1 MSSDPS
7 QDKKFDAKRYALRMW
22 HLLVSSLKNIKS
34 GNFKKWIAPGIAL
47 ILSIILLW
55 NLGGKVR
62 EEVWA
67 YYTDGEDINISAEE
81 NKARYVLWEPP
92 SPTILP
98 QGENTKN
105 IKKGPSGNFEAAFS
119 SDGRKMAIVLE
130 QENGADIFVSNWDGL
145 AWSSPEPL
153 SKINS
158 KFNERGP
165 SFSLSGNRLFFSSDR
180 DGGLGGYDIYVTTFD
195 GEKWGS
201 PQSLGST
208 LNSSANE
215 TGPAPSMDESGL
227 YFSSDREGKSDQ
239 DIFYAKLD
247 NEDTKE
253 ALSFLQPIA
262 VDDLNSRSDDI
273 QAALTRRG
281 SLVFMSSDRQ
291 SDSRYGVYMSR
302 IIDGQIRDPERV
314 DLYLKNDNVT
324 DPAVRMDGFDL
335 LFSTD
340 YGDSDSESSDYRLY
354 RSTTREVFGYYDSS
368 RWEEFKL
375 ALGKLKW
382 WLIAALAALLALIY
396 LLETWQDITS
406 LLHKCIAASI
416 AAHLLLLLLATAWF
430 ITQEFEPDPE
440 SELSEIEISLDALA
454 QEELAME
461 SAPEEAQI
469 SDPTEQITI
478 EKSETSFDIPELQA
492 QDLVENVV
500 DTNTD
505 FQDSMEIEVEASQTQ
520 IEENTETPKLE
531 QSSLIAELSE
541 PTLPEIDDF
550 ALEED
555 PNPNTN
561 EPEETEQEVFE
572 PSFETTEITKAEI
585 SEVSDS
591 AVESESESE
600 AVESGSLVAEA
611 TEAESQLTESGS
623 SNNELSPT
631 SELATGALPELAM
644 LEPGAPQLEELEGEP
659 GAQPAD
665 TSEDT
670 FEPSGGV
677 AKLETEQEASGATS
691 DSAVESESESE
702 AVESG
707 SLVAEATEAE
717 SQLTE
722 SGSSN
727 NELSPTSELATGALP
742 ELAMLE
748 PGAPQL
754 EELEGEPGAQ
764 PADTSEDTFE
774 PSGGVA
780 KLETEQEAS
789 GATSDSAV
797 ESESES
803 EAVESG
809 SLVAEATEAE
819 SQLTESGSSNN
830 ELSPTSELATGALPE
845 LAMLEPGAPQ
855 LEELEGEPGAQPA
868 DTSEDTFEPSGGVA
882 KLETE
887 QEASGATSDSAVESE
902 SESEAVESG
911 SLVAEAT
918 EAESQLTESGS
929 SNNELSPTSELATGA
944 LPELAMLEPGAPQ
957 LEELEGE
964 PGAQP
969 ADTSEDTFEPSG
981 GVAKLETEQEAS
993 GATSDSAVESESESE
1008 AVESGSLVAEA
1019 TEAESQLTES
1029 GSSNNELSPTSELA
1043 TGALPEL
1050 AMLEPGAP
1058 QLEELE
1064 GEPGAQPA
1072 DTSEDTFEP
1081 SGGVAK
1087 LETEQEASG
1096 ATSDSA
1102 VESESE
1108 SEAVESGSLVAEATE
1123 AESQLTESGSS
1134 NNELSPTSELATG
1147 ALPELAMLEPGA
1159 PQLEELE
1166 GEPGAQPADTSE
1178 DTFEPSGGVAKL
1190 ETEQEASGA
1199 TSDSAVESESE
1210 SEAVESGS
1218 LVAEATEAES
1228 QLTESGSSNNELSP
1242 TSELATGAL
1251 PVYAISAPLLP
1262 DALEDNQTDLKK
1274 GGLTELIKKH
1284 RGKPS
1289 LEVIK
1294 QLGGSDAT
1302 EKAII
1307 AAIEWLSKVQ
1317 EKDGRWDTRKFQ
1329 AETDYDVGGTA
1340 LALLCYYGWGARH
1353 DRPGKYQNNVKK
1365 ALEWLLAQQRED
1377 GSLARRGM
1385 MYSHAIAAIAL
1396 CEAYGITK
1404 DDNIKSSA
1412 LAAIEYTIN
1421 SQHQE
1426 RGGWRY
1432 SPGQDSDTSVTGWQ
1446 LMALHSARMAGLELP
1461 EKPFDLARRWLDF
1474 AGGGEHG
1481 GLYGYQS
1488 PSDISR
1494 AMVATGMFCRQL
1506 DMVPPSSPK
1515 MIESAELMKRYPIRD
1530 NNPDLYYIYYGT
1542 LALYQ
1547 HQGPIWQQW
1556 NNNLKRILP
1565 DIQIKSGSLAGSW
1578 DLSRSN
1584 TKGGGRIASTTL
1596 AILSLEVYYRI
1607 LPMYGFRGDE
1617 PPEAKIKLEDTR
1629 Q

>member
-340 YGDSDSESSDYRLY
+340 YGDSDSEPSDYRLY

-492 QDLVENVV
+492 QDLVENVL

-623 SNNELSPT
+623 SNNEI
-631 SELATGALPELAM
+631 
-644 LEPGAPQLEELEGEP
+644 
-659 GAQPAD
+659 
-665 TSEDT
+665 
-670 FEPSGGV
+670 
-677 AKLETEQEASGATS
+677 
-691 DSAVESESESE
+691 
-702 AVESG
+702 
-707 SLVAEATEAE
+707 
-717 SQLTE
+717 
-722 SGSSN
+722 
-727 NELSPTSELATGALP
+727 
-742 ELAMLE
+742 
-748 PGAPQL
+748 
-754 EELEGEPGAQ
+754 
-764 PADTSEDTFE
+764 
-774 PSGGVA
+774 
-780 KLETEQEAS
+780 
-789 GATSDSAV
+789 
-797 ESESES
+797 
-803 EAVESG
+803 
-809 SLVAEATEAE
+809 
-819 SQLTESGSSNN
+819 
-830 ELSPTSELATGALPE
+830 
-845 LAMLEPGAPQ
+845 
-855 LEELEGEPGAQPA
+855 
-868 DTSEDTFEPSGGVA
+868 
-882 KLETE
+882 
-887 QEASGATSDSAVESE
+887 
-902 SESEAVESG
+902 
-911 SLVAEAT
+911 
-918 EAESQLTESGS
+918 
-929 SNNELSPTSELATGA
+929 
-944 LPELAMLEPGAPQ
+944 
-957 LEELEGE
+957 
-964 PGAQP
+964 
-969 ADTSEDTFEPSG
+969 
-981 GVAKLETEQEAS
+981 
-993 GATSDSAVESESESE
+993 
-1008 AVESGSLVAEA
+1008 
-1019 TEAESQLTES
+1019 
-1029 GSSNNELSPTSELA
+1029 
-1043 TGALPEL
+1043 
-1050 AMLEPGAP
+1050 
-1058 QLEELE
+1058 
-1064 GEPGAQPA
+1064 
-1072 DTSEDTFEP
+1072 
-1081 SGGVAK
+1081 
-1087 LETEQEASG
+1087 
-1096 ATSDSA
+1096 
-1102 VESESE
+1102 
-1108 SEAVESGSLVAEATE
+1108 
-1123 AESQLTESGSS
+1123 
-1134 NNELSPTSELATG
+1134 SPTSELATG

-1262 DALEDNQTDLKK
+1262 DALEDDQTDLKK

-1412 LAAIEYTIN
+1412 LAAIEYTIS

-1607 LPMYGFRGDE
+1607 LPMYGFRGEE
-1617 PPEAKIKLEDTR
+1617 PPEAKLKLEDTR

>member
-1 MSSDPS
+1 MSSDNN
-7 QDKKFDAKRYALRMW
+7 QEKIFNAKRFALRSW
-22 HLLVSSLKNIKS
+22 FVVSQFFRKVKSVGLKN
-34 GNFKKWIAPGIAL
+34 WIAPGVAF
-47 ILSIILLW
+47 ILSIMLLW
-55 NLGGKVR
+55 NLGGKIR

-67 YYTDGEDINISAEE
+67 YYTDGENIKISSEE
-81 NKARYVLWEPP
+81 NKARSVLWEPP

-98 QGENTKN
+98 QGEQTKN

-130 QENGADIFVSNWDGL
+130 QDQGADIFVSIWDGRV
-145 AWSSPEPL
+145 WSSPEPL
-153 SKINS
+153 IGVNS

-165 SFSLSGNRLFFSSDR
+165 AFSLSGDKLFFSSDR
-180 DGGLGGYDIYVTTFD
+180 DGGRGGYDIYVTSFD

-201 PQSLGST
+201 ASPLGPT
-208 LNSSANE
+208 VNTSSNE

-227 YFSSDREGKSDQ
+227 YFSSDREGNSDQ
-239 DIFYAKLD
+239 DIYYAKRGDSAPDEESKFQESL
-247 NEDTKE
+247 
-253 ALSFLQPIA
+253 A
-262 VDDLNSRSDDI
+262 VDELNSRSDDI

-302 IIDGQIRDPERV
+302 IIDGQVRDPERV
-314 DLYLKNDNVT
+314 DLYLNDENVR

-340 YGDSDSESSDYRLY
+340 YGASDAGSSDYRLY

-375 ALGKLKW
+375 AIGKLKW
-382 WLIAALAALLALIY
+382 WLIAAIAALLALIY

-430 ITQEFEPDPE
+430 ITQEFEPEPE

-461 SAPEEAQI
+461 STPDEAQI

-500 DTNTD
+500 DANTE
-505 FQDSMEIEVEASQTQ
+505 FQESMEIEAETSQAQ
-520 IEENTETPKLE
+520 IQENTETPKLD
-531 QSSLIAELSE
+531 QSSLIAELSQ
-541 PTLPEIDDF
+541 PTLPEINEF
-550 ALEED
+550 PLEED
-555 PNPNTN
+555 PNPNPIEKQEN
-561 EPEETEQEVFE
+561 EEFFE
-572 PSFETTEITKAEI
+572 PQVESTEVTKV
-585 SEVSDS
+585 EVPTVEDS

-611 TEAESQLTESGS
+611 TAAESQLTESGS
-623 SNNELSPT
+623 ASEELAPST
-631 SELATGALPELAM
+631 DLATGALPELAM

-659 GAQPAD
+659 GAQAAD

-677 AKLETEQEASGATS
+677 ASLETEQEASGAAS

-707 SLVAEATEAE
+707 SLVAEATAAE

-722 SGSSN
+722 SGSAS
-727 NELSPTSELATGALP
+727 EELA
-742 ELAMLE
+742 
-748 PGAPQL
+748 
-754 EELEGEPGAQ
+754 
-764 PADTSEDTFE
+764 
-774 PSGGVA
+774 PS
-780 KLETEQEAS
+780 T
-789 GATSDSAV
+789 D
-797 ESESES
+797 
-803 EAVESG
+803 
-809 SLVAEATEAE
+809 
-819 SQLTESGSSNN
+819 
-830 ELSPTSELATGALPE
+830 
-845 LAMLEPGAPQ
+845 
-855 LEELEGEPGAQPA
+855 
-868 DTSEDTFEPSGGVA
+868 
-882 KLETE
+882 
-887 QEASGATSDSAVESE
+887 
-902 SESEAVESG
+902 
-911 SLVAEAT
+911 
-918 EAESQLTESGS
+918 
-929 SNNELSPTSELATGA
+929 
-944 LPELAMLEPGAPQ
+944 
-957 LEELEGE
+957 
-964 PGAQP
+964 
-969 ADTSEDTFEPSG
+969 
-981 GVAKLETEQEAS
+981 
-993 GATSDSAVESESESE
+993 
-1008 AVESGSLVAEA
+1008 
-1019 TEAESQLTES
+1019 
-1029 GSSNNELSPTSELA
+1029 
-1043 TGALPEL
+1043 
-1050 AMLEPGAP
+1050 
-1058 QLEELE
+1058 
-1064 GEPGAQPA
+1064 
-1072 DTSEDTFEP
+1072 
-1081 SGGVAK
+1081 
-1087 LETEQEASG
+1087 
-1096 ATSDSA
+1096 
-1102 VESESE
+1102 
-1108 SEAVESGSLVAEATE
+1108 
-1123 AESQLTESGSS
+1123 
-1134 NNELSPTSELATG
+1134 
-1147 ALPELAMLEPGA
+1147 
-1159 PQLEELE
+1159 
-1166 GEPGAQPADTSE
+1166 
-1178 DTFEPSGGVAKL
+1178 
-1190 ETEQEASGA
+1190 
-1199 TSDSAVESESE
+1199 
-1210 SEAVESGS
+1210 
-1218 LVAEATEAES
+1218 
-1228 QLTESGSSNNELSP
+1228 
-1242 TSELATGAL
+1242 LATGAL

-1262 DALEDNQTDLKK
+1262 DALEDDQRDLRK

-1317 EKDGRWDTRKFQ
+1317 EKDGRWDTRKYQ

-1353 DRPGKYQNNVKK
+1353 DQPGKYQENVKA
-1365 ALEWLLAQQRED
+1365 ALQWLMSQQRED

-1385 MYSHAIAAIAL
+1385 MYSHAIGSIAL

-1404 DDNIKSSA
+1404 DEKIKSAA
-1412 LAAIEYTIN
+1412 LAAIKYTIN
-1421 SQHQE
+1421 AQHQQ

-1446 LMALHSARMAGLELP
+1446 VMALHSARMAGIELP
-1461 EKPFDLARRWLDF
+1461 EKPFDLARKWLDF

-1488 PSDISR
+1488 PTDISR

-1506 DMVPPSSPK
+1506 DLVPPSNPK

-1547 HQGPIWQQW
+1547 HQGSIWQEW
-1556 NNNLKRILP
+1556 NNKLKRILP
-1565 DIQIKSGSLAGSW
+1565 EIQVKTGNLAGSW
-1578 DLSRSN
+1578 NLSRSN

-1607 LPMYGFRGDE
+1607 LPMYGFRGLE
-1617 PPEAKIKLEDTR
+1617 LPEAKTKATNLR

>member
-340 YGDSDSESSDYRLY
+340 YGDSDSEPSDYRLY

-492 QDLVENVV
+492 QDLVENVL

-585 SEVSDS
+585 SKVSDS

-623 SNNELSPT
+623 SNNEI
-631 SELATGALPELAM
+631 
-644 LEPGAPQLEELEGEP
+644 
-659 GAQPAD
+659 
-665 TSEDT
+665 
-670 FEPSGGV
+670 
-677 AKLETEQEASGATS
+677 
-691 DSAVESESESE
+691 
-702 AVESG
+702 
-707 SLVAEATEAE
+707 
-717 SQLTE
+717 
-722 SGSSN
+722 
-727 NELSPTSELATGALP
+727 
-742 ELAMLE
+742 
-748 PGAPQL
+748 
-754 EELEGEPGAQ
+754 
-764 PADTSEDTFE
+764 
-774 PSGGVA
+774 
-780 KLETEQEAS
+780 
-789 GATSDSAV
+789 
-797 ESESES
+797 
-803 EAVESG
+803 
-809 SLVAEATEAE
+809 
-819 SQLTESGSSNN
+819 
-830 ELSPTSELATGALPE
+830 
-845 LAMLEPGAPQ
+845 
-855 LEELEGEPGAQPA
+855 
-868 DTSEDTFEPSGGVA
+868 
-882 KLETE
+882 
-887 QEASGATSDSAVESE
+887 
-902 SESEAVESG
+902 
-911 SLVAEAT
+911 
-918 EAESQLTESGS
+918 
-929 SNNELSPTSELATGA
+929 
-944 LPELAMLEPGAPQ
+944 
-957 LEELEGE
+957 
-964 PGAQP
+964 
-969 ADTSEDTFEPSG
+969 
-981 GVAKLETEQEAS
+981 
-993 GATSDSAVESESESE
+993 
-1008 AVESGSLVAEA
+1008 
-1019 TEAESQLTES
+1019 
-1029 GSSNNELSPTSELA
+1029 
-1043 TGALPEL
+1043 
-1050 AMLEPGAP
+1050 
-1058 QLEELE
+1058 
-1064 GEPGAQPA
+1064 
-1072 DTSEDTFEP
+1072 
-1081 SGGVAK
+1081 
-1087 LETEQEASG
+1087 
-1096 ATSDSA
+1096 
-1102 VESESE
+1102 
-1108 SEAVESGSLVAEATE
+1108 
-1123 AESQLTESGSS
+1123 
-1134 NNELSPTSELATG
+1134 
-1147 ALPELAMLEPGA
+1147 
-1159 PQLEELE
+1159 
-1166 GEPGAQPADTSE
+1166 
-1178 DTFEPSGGVAKL
+1178 
-1190 ETEQEASGA
+1190 
-1199 TSDSAVESESE
+1199 
-1210 SEAVESGS
+1210 
-1218 LVAEATEAES
+1218 
-1228 QLTESGSSNNELSP
+1228 SP

-1262 DALEDNQTDLKK
+1262 DALEDDQTDLKK

-1412 LAAIEYTIN
+1412 LAAIEYTIS

-1607 LPMYGFRGDE
+1607 LPMYGFRGEE

>member
-34 GNFKKWIAPGIAL
+34 GNFKNWIAPGIAL
-47 ILSIILLW
+47 TLSIILLW

-153 SKINS
+153 SKINT

-201 PQSLGST
+201 PESLGST

-227 YFSSDREGKSDQ
+227 YFSSDRKGKSDQ

-262 VDDLNSRSDDI
+262 VDDLNSRADDI

-314 DLYLKNDNVT
+314 DLYLNNDNVT

-340 YGDSDSESSDYRLY
+340 YGASDSESLDYRLY

-478 EKSETSFDIPELQA
+478 EKTETSFDIPELQA

-505 FQDSMEIEVEASQTQ
+505 FQDSMEIEVQASQTQ

-555 PNPNTN
+555 PNQNTN

-572 PSFETTEITKAEI
+572 PSFESTEITKAEI
-585 SEVSDS
+585 SEV
-591 AVESESESE
+591 
-600 AVESGSLVAEA
+600 
-611 TEAESQLTESGS
+611 
-623 SNNELSPT
+623 
-631 SELATGALPELAM
+631 
-644 LEPGAPQLEELEGEP
+644 
-659 GAQPAD
+659 
-665 TSEDT
+665 
-670 FEPSGGV
+670 
-677 AKLETEQEASGATS
+677 
-691 DSAVESESESE
+691 
-702 AVESG
+702 
-707 SLVAEATEAE
+707 
-717 SQLTE
+717 
-722 SGSSN
+722 
-727 NELSPTSELATGALP
+727 
-742 ELAMLE
+742 
-748 PGAPQL
+748 
-754 EELEGEPGAQ
+754 
-764 PADTSEDTFE
+764 
-774 PSGGVA
+774 
-780 KLETEQEAS
+780 
-789 GATSDSAV
+789 
-797 ESESES
+797 
-803 EAVESG
+803 
-809 SLVAEATEAE
+809 
-819 SQLTESGSSNN
+819 
-830 ELSPTSELATGALPE
+830 
-845 LAMLEPGAPQ
+845 
-855 LEELEGEPGAQPA
+855 
-868 DTSEDTFEPSGGVA
+868 
-882 KLETE
+882 
-887 QEASGATSDSAVESE
+887 
-902 SESEAVESG
+902 
-911 SLVAEAT
+911 
-918 EAESQLTESGS
+918 
-929 SNNELSPTSELATGA
+929 
-944 LPELAMLEPGAPQ
+944 
-957 LEELEGE
+957 
-964 PGAQP
+964 
-969 ADTSEDTFEPSG
+969 
-981 GVAKLETEQEAS
+981 
-993 GATSDSAVESESESE
+993 
-1008 AVESGSLVAEA
+1008 
-1019 TEAESQLTES
+1019 
-1029 GSSNNELSPTSELA
+1029 
-1043 TGALPEL
+1043 
-1050 AMLEPGAP
+1050 
-1058 QLEELE
+1058 
-1064 GEPGAQPA
+1064 
-1072 DTSEDTFEP
+1072 
-1081 SGGVAK
+1081 
-1087 LETEQEASG
+1087 
-1096 ATSDSA
+1096 
-1102 VESESE
+1102 
-1108 SEAVESGSLVAEATE
+1108 
-1123 AESQLTESGSS
+1123 
-1134 NNELSPTSELATG
+1134 
-1147 ALPELAMLEPGA
+1147 
-1159 PQLEELE
+1159 
-1166 GEPGAQPADTSE
+1166 
-1178 DTFEPSGGVAKL
+1178 
-1190 ETEQEASGA
+1190 
-1199 TSDSAVESESE
+1199 SDSAVESESE

-1404 DDNIKSSA
+1404 DDKIKSSA

>member
-22 HLLVSSLKNIKS
+22 HLLVSSLKNIKY

-47 ILSIILLW
+47 TLSIILLW

-195 GEKWGS
+195 GGKWGS

-314 DLYLKNDNVT
+314 DLYLNNDNVT

-340 YGDSDSESSDYRLY
+340 YGDSDSEPSDYRLY

-555 PNPNTN
+555 PNQNTN

-572 PSFETTEITKAEI
+572 PSFESTEITKAEI
-585 SEVSDS
+585 SEV
-591 AVESESESE
+591 
-600 AVESGSLVAEA
+600 
-611 TEAESQLTESGS
+611 
-623 SNNELSPT
+623 
-631 SELATGALPELAM
+631 
-644 LEPGAPQLEELEGEP
+644 
-659 GAQPAD
+659 
-665 TSEDT
+665 
-670 FEPSGGV
+670 
-677 AKLETEQEASGATS
+677 
-691 DSAVESESESE
+691 
-702 AVESG
+702 
-707 SLVAEATEAE
+707 
-717 SQLTE
+717 
-722 SGSSN
+722 
-727 NELSPTSELATGALP
+727 
-742 ELAMLE
+742 
-748 PGAPQL
+748 
-754 EELEGEPGAQ
+754 
-764 PADTSEDTFE
+764 
-774 PSGGVA
+774 
-780 KLETEQEAS
+780 
-789 GATSDSAV
+789 
-797 ESESES
+797 
-803 EAVESG
+803 
-809 SLVAEATEAE
+809 
-819 SQLTESGSSNN
+819 
-830 ELSPTSELATGALPE
+830 
-845 LAMLEPGAPQ
+845 
-855 LEELEGEPGAQPA
+855 
-868 DTSEDTFEPSGGVA
+868 
-882 KLETE
+882 
-887 QEASGATSDSAVESE
+887 
-902 SESEAVESG
+902 
-911 SLVAEAT
+911 
-918 EAESQLTESGS
+918 
-929 SNNELSPTSELATGA
+929 
-944 LPELAMLEPGAPQ
+944 
-957 LEELEGE
+957 
-964 PGAQP
+964 
-969 ADTSEDTFEPSG
+969 
-981 GVAKLETEQEAS
+981 
-993 GATSDSAVESESESE
+993 
-1008 AVESGSLVAEA
+1008 
-1019 TEAESQLTES
+1019 
-1029 GSSNNELSPTSELA
+1029 
-1043 TGALPEL
+1043 
-1050 AMLEPGAP
+1050 
-1058 QLEELE
+1058 
-1064 GEPGAQPA
+1064 
-1072 DTSEDTFEP
+1072 
-1081 SGGVAK
+1081 
-1087 LETEQEASG
+1087 
-1096 ATSDSA
+1096 
-1102 VESESE
+1102 
-1108 SEAVESGSLVAEATE
+1108 
-1123 AESQLTESGSS
+1123 
-1134 NNELSPTSELATG
+1134 
-1147 ALPELAMLEPGA
+1147 
-1159 PQLEELE
+1159 
-1166 GEPGAQPADTSE
+1166 
-1178 DTFEPSGGVAKL
+1178 
-1190 ETEQEASGA
+1190 
-1199 TSDSAVESESE
+1199 SDSAVESESE

-1412 LAAIEYTIN
+1412 LAAIEYTIS

-1506 DMVPPSSPK
+1506 DMVAPSSPK

-1607 LPMYGFRGDE
+1607 LPMYGFRGEE

>member
-47 ILSIILLW
+47 TLSIILLW

-153 SKINS
+153 SKINT

-201 PQSLGST
+201 PESLGST

-227 YFSSDREGKSDQ
+227 YFSSDREGKTDQ

-262 VDDLNSRSDDI
+262 VDDLNSRADDI

-314 DLYLKNDNVT
+314 DLYLNNDNVT

-340 YGDSDSESSDYRLY
+340 YGASDSESLDYRLY

-478 EKSETSFDIPELQA
+478 EKTETSFDIPELQA

-555 PNPNTN
+555 PNQNTN

-572 PSFETTEITKAEI
+572 PSFESTEITKAEI

-677 AKLETEQEASGATS
+677 AKLETEQEASGA
-691 DSAVESESESE
+691 A
-702 AVESG
+702 
-707 SLVAEATEAE
+707 
-717 SQLTE
+717 
-722 SGSSN
+722 
-727 NELSPTSELATGALP
+727 
-742 ELAMLE
+742 
-748 PGAPQL
+748 
-754 EELEGEPGAQ
+754 
-764 PADTSEDTFE
+764 
-774 PSGGVA
+774 
-780 KLETEQEAS
+780 
-789 GATSDSAV
+789 
-797 ESESES
+797 
-803 EAVESG
+803 
-809 SLVAEATEAE
+809 
-819 SQLTESGSSNN
+819 
-830 ELSPTSELATGALPE
+830 
-845 LAMLEPGAPQ
+845 
-855 LEELEGEPGAQPA
+855 
-868 DTSEDTFEPSGGVA
+868 
-882 KLETE
+882 
-887 QEASGATSDSAVESE
+887 
-902 SESEAVESG
+902 
-911 SLVAEAT
+911 
-918 EAESQLTESGS
+918 
-929 SNNELSPTSELATGA
+929 
-944 LPELAMLEPGAPQ
+944 
-957 LEELEGE
+957 
-964 PGAQP
+964 
-969 ADTSEDTFEPSG
+969 
-981 GVAKLETEQEAS
+981 
-993 GATSDSAVESESESE
+993 
-1008 AVESGSLVAEA
+1008 
-1019 TEAESQLTES
+1019 
-1029 GSSNNELSPTSELA
+1029 
-1043 TGALPEL
+1043 
-1050 AMLEPGAP
+1050 
-1058 QLEELE
+1058 
-1064 GEPGAQPA
+1064 
-1072 DTSEDTFEP
+1072 
-1081 SGGVAK
+1081 
-1087 LETEQEASG
+1087 
-1096 ATSDSA
+1096 
-1102 VESESE
+1102 
-1108 SEAVESGSLVAEATE
+1108 
-1123 AESQLTESGSS
+1123 
-1134 NNELSPTSELATG
+1134 
-1147 ALPELAMLEPGA
+1147 
-1159 PQLEELE
+1159 
-1166 GEPGAQPADTSE
+1166 
-1178 DTFEPSGGVAKL
+1178 
-1190 ETEQEASGA
+1190 
-1199 TSDSAVESESE
+1199 SDSAVESESE

-1404 DDNIKSSA
+1404 DDKIKSSA

-1617 PPEAKIKLEDTR
+1617 PPEAKIKIEDTR

>member
-1 MSSDPS
+1 MSSDNN
-7 QDKKFDAKRYALRMW
+7 QEKKFNAKRFALRSW
-22 HLLVSSLKNIKS
+22 FAVSQFLRKVKS
-34 GNFKKWIAPGIAL
+34 AGLKKWIAPGVAF

-55 NLGGKVR
+55 NLGGKIR

-67 YYTDGEDINISAEE
+67 YYTDGEDIRISSEE

-98 QGENTKN
+98 QGEQTKN

-130 QENGADIFVSNWDGL
+130 QDQGADIFVSIWDGRV
-145 AWSSPEPL
+145 WSSPEPL
-153 SKINS
+153 IGVNS

-165 SFSLSGNRLFFSSDR
+165 AFSLSGDKLFFSSDR
-180 DGGLGGYDIYVTTFD
+180 DGGRGGYDIYVTSFD

-201 PQSLGST
+201 VLPLGPT
-208 LNSSANE
+208 VNTSSNE

-227 YFSSDREGKSDQ
+227 YFSSDREGNSDQ
-239 DIFYAKLD
+239 DIYYAKRGD
-247 NEDTKE
+247 SAPNEESKFQE
-253 ALSFLQPIA
+253 SIA

-302 IIDGQIRDPERV
+302 IIDGQVRDPERV
-314 DLYLKNDNVT
+314 DLYLNDENVT

-340 YGDSDSESSDYRLY
+340 YGASDTGSSDYRLY

-375 ALGKLKW
+375 AIGKLKW
-382 WLIAALAALLALIY
+382 WLIAAIAALLALIY

-430 ITQEFEPDPE
+430 ITQEFEPEPE

-461 SAPEEAQI
+461 STPDEAQI

-500 DTNTD
+500 DANTE
-505 FQDSMEIEVEASQTQ
+505 FQESMEIEAETSQAQ
-520 IEENTETPKLE
+520 IQENTETPKLD
-531 QSSLIAELSE
+531 QSSLIAELSQ
-541 PTLPEIDDF
+541 PTLPEINEF
-550 ALEED
+550 PLEED
-555 PNPNTN
+555 PNPNPIEKQEN
-561 EPEETEQEVFE
+561 EEVFE
-572 PSFETTEITKAEI
+572 PQVESTEVTKV
-585 SEVSDS
+585 EVPSVEDS

-611 TEAESQLTESGS
+611 TAAESQLTESGS
-623 SNNELSPT
+623 ASEELAPST
-631 SELATGALPELAM
+631 DLATGALPELAM

-659 GAQPAD
+659 GAQAAD

-677 AKLETEQEASGATS
+677 ASLETEQEASGAAS

-707 SLVAEATEAE
+707 SLVAEATAAE

-722 SGSSN
+722 SGSAS
-727 NELSPTSELATGALP
+727 EELA
-742 ELAMLE
+742 
-748 PGAPQL
+748 
-754 EELEGEPGAQ
+754 
-764 PADTSEDTFE
+764 
-774 PSGGVA
+774 PS
-780 KLETEQEAS
+780 T
-789 GATSDSAV
+789 D
-797 ESESES
+797 
-803 EAVESG
+803 
-809 SLVAEATEAE
+809 
-819 SQLTESGSSNN
+819 
-830 ELSPTSELATGALPE
+830 
-845 LAMLEPGAPQ
+845 
-855 LEELEGEPGAQPA
+855 
-868 DTSEDTFEPSGGVA
+868 
-882 KLETE
+882 
-887 QEASGATSDSAVESE
+887 
-902 SESEAVESG
+902 
-911 SLVAEAT
+911 
-918 EAESQLTESGS
+918 
-929 SNNELSPTSELATGA
+929 
-944 LPELAMLEPGAPQ
+944 
-957 LEELEGE
+957 
-964 PGAQP
+964 
-969 ADTSEDTFEPSG
+969 
-981 GVAKLETEQEAS
+981 
-993 GATSDSAVESESESE
+993 
-1008 AVESGSLVAEA
+1008 
-1019 TEAESQLTES
+1019 
-1029 GSSNNELSPTSELA
+1029 
-1043 TGALPEL
+1043 
-1050 AMLEPGAP
+1050 
-1058 QLEELE
+1058 
-1064 GEPGAQPA
+1064 
-1072 DTSEDTFEP
+1072 
-1081 SGGVAK
+1081 
-1087 LETEQEASG
+1087 
-1096 ATSDSA
+1096 
-1102 VESESE
+1102 
-1108 SEAVESGSLVAEATE
+1108 
-1123 AESQLTESGSS
+1123 
-1134 NNELSPTSELATG
+1134 
-1147 ALPELAMLEPGA
+1147 
-1159 PQLEELE
+1159 
-1166 GEPGAQPADTSE
+1166 
-1178 DTFEPSGGVAKL
+1178 
-1190 ETEQEASGA
+1190 
-1199 TSDSAVESESE
+1199 
-1210 SEAVESGS
+1210 
-1218 LVAEATEAES
+1218 
-1228 QLTESGSSNNELSP
+1228 
-1242 TSELATGAL
+1242 LATGAL

-1262 DALEDNQTDLKK
+1262 DSLEDDQRDLRK

-1317 EKDGRWDTRKFQ
+1317 EKDGRWDTRKYQ

-1353 DRPGKYQNNVKK
+1353 DQPGKYQENVKA
-1365 ALEWLLAQQRED
+1365 ALQWLMSQQRED

-1385 MYSHAIAAIAL
+1385 MYSHAIGAIAL

-1404 DDNIKSSA
+1404 DEKIKSAA
-1412 LAAIEYTIN
+1412 LAAIKYTIN
-1421 SQHQE
+1421 AQHQQ

-1446 LMALHSARMAGLELP
+1446 VMALHSARMAGIELP
-1461 EKPFDLARRWLDF
+1461 EKPFDLARKWLDF

-1488 PSDISR
+1488 PTDISR

-1506 DMVPPSSPK
+1506 DLVPPSNPK

-1547 HQGPIWQQW
+1547 HQGSIWQEW

-1565 DIQIKSGSLAGSW
+1565 EIQVKTGNLAGSW
-1578 DLSRSN
+1578 NLSRSN

-1607 LPMYGFRGDE
+1607 LPMYGFRGLE
-1617 PPEAKIKLEDTR
+1617 LPEAKTKATDLR

>member
-47 ILSIILLW
+47 TLSIILLW

-153 SKINS
+153 SKINT

-201 PQSLGST
+201 PESLGST

-262 VDDLNSRSDDI
+262 VDDLNSRADDI

-314 DLYLKNDNVT
+314 DLYLNNDNVT

-340 YGDSDSESSDYRLY
+340 YGASDSESLDYRLY

-478 EKSETSFDIPELQA
+478 EKTETSFDIPELQA

-555 PNPNTN
+555 PNQNTN

-572 PSFETTEITKAEI
+572 PSFESTEITKAEI
-585 SEVSDS
+585 SEV
-591 AVESESESE
+591 
-600 AVESGSLVAEA
+600 
-611 TEAESQLTESGS
+611 
-623 SNNELSPT
+623 
-631 SELATGALPELAM
+631 
-644 LEPGAPQLEELEGEP
+644 
-659 GAQPAD
+659 
-665 TSEDT
+665 
-670 FEPSGGV
+670 
-677 AKLETEQEASGATS
+677 
-691 DSAVESESESE
+691 
-702 AVESG
+702 
-707 SLVAEATEAE
+707 
-717 SQLTE
+717 
-722 SGSSN
+722 
-727 NELSPTSELATGALP
+727 
-742 ELAMLE
+742 
-748 PGAPQL
+748 
-754 EELEGEPGAQ
+754 
-764 PADTSEDTFE
+764 
-774 PSGGVA
+774 
-780 KLETEQEAS
+780 
-789 GATSDSAV
+789 
-797 ESESES
+797 
-803 EAVESG
+803 
-809 SLVAEATEAE
+809 
-819 SQLTESGSSNN
+819 
-830 ELSPTSELATGALPE
+830 
-845 LAMLEPGAPQ
+845 
-855 LEELEGEPGAQPA
+855 
-868 DTSEDTFEPSGGVA
+868 
-882 KLETE
+882 
-887 QEASGATSDSAVESE
+887 
-902 SESEAVESG
+902 
-911 SLVAEAT
+911 
-918 EAESQLTESGS
+918 
-929 SNNELSPTSELATGA
+929 
-944 LPELAMLEPGAPQ
+944 
-957 LEELEGE
+957 
-964 PGAQP
+964 
-969 ADTSEDTFEPSG
+969 
-981 GVAKLETEQEAS
+981 
-993 GATSDSAVESESESE
+993 
-1008 AVESGSLVAEA
+1008 
-1019 TEAESQLTES
+1019 
-1029 GSSNNELSPTSELA
+1029 
-1043 TGALPEL
+1043 
-1050 AMLEPGAP
+1050 
-1058 QLEELE
+1058 
-1064 GEPGAQPA
+1064 
-1072 DTSEDTFEP
+1072 
-1081 SGGVAK
+1081 
-1087 LETEQEASG
+1087 
-1096 ATSDSA
+1096 
-1102 VESESE
+1102 
-1108 SEAVESGSLVAEATE
+1108 
-1123 AESQLTESGSS
+1123 
-1134 NNELSPTSELATG
+1134 
-1147 ALPELAMLEPGA
+1147 
-1159 PQLEELE
+1159 
-1166 GEPGAQPADTSE
+1166 
-1178 DTFEPSGGVAKL
+1178 
-1190 ETEQEASGA
+1190 
-1199 TSDSAVESESE
+1199 SDSAVESESE

-1404 DDNIKSSA
+1404 DDKIKSSA

-1488 PSDISR
+1488 SSDISR